1 MPRLLLGIVII
12 LPNSVPEHSCFTI
25 ITQITKMP
33 RYNSSFDGAQLFYRD
48 LVPASQPPPFAAN
61 EQYGNK
67 QDLTFVFL
75 HQWPLSSRMYEP
87 LLLKLCETYRFR
99 CIAPDRRGFGQ
110 SDWSGLN
117 LDGDINYD
125 VFASDVVDLLE
136 KIKPGPFI
144 FVGASM
150 GTGETLLA
158 HSLSSYVRAQCK
170 VSCELRISL
179 DIIFRTRL

>member
-1 MPRLLLGIVII
+1 
-12 LPNSVPEHSCFTI
+12 
-25 ITQITKMP
+25 
-33 RYNSSFDGAQLFYRD
+33 
-48 LVPASQPPPFAAN
+48 
-61 EQYGNK
+61 
-67 QDLTFVFL
+67 
-75 HQWPLSSRMYEP
+75 MYEP

-110 SDWSGLN
+110 SDWSGPNLN
-117 LDGDINYD
+117 GDINYD

-158 HSLSSYVRAQCK
+158 YSLSSYVRAQYK
-170 VSCELRISL
+170 ASCELRTSL
-179 DIIFRTRL
+179 NIILTRRL